1 MIHRFLFLLFLV
13 LTARGMCQGG
23 DGFTAQEAPGIA
35 LVKPQA
41 WSKESAATILEFE
54 ALTDRRAQG
63 SATAGYIEFRMP
75 SGQARQVD
83 ASRIVKIIIFPDAGR
98 IHSVVE
104 EADRDRIAATLAE
117 IDAVAQ
123 RFPATHSHLAPRVR
137 DVAALIDRF
146 DAGEVKI
153 DGKWLPRRTYQE
165 DQAASIAEILTVEI
179 EKAEPPSSLDLQ
191 ADPKFRTLEALGQTA
206 PGAKSLVAKLK
217 KQHTTRVHAEKRKK
231 IIEDLADPS
240 LGIEAARGLVAELDG
255 LAPGDD
261 PRAQA
266 ELDRWRNADL
276 EAGALAKLAGPLA
289 DRIEVLLAEVTDFSV
304 PPSLDPPTAEAAD
317 ALARRFRVFQQAN
330 PPPQLRTLAAKAE
343 AVATTST
350 TLEKL
355 GPLFQDKRFLD
366 AKTLLDDA
374 AAHAAAVGPATARV
388 ITELQKLAAAQIE
401 LFSRARE
408 DAATHESAG
417 RPAEAL
423 AKYKEAYGMIPNAAV
438 AQRIEA
444 LEAPEQAPEP
454 VP

>member
-1 MIHRFLFLLFLV
+1 
-13 LTARGMCQGG
+13 MCQGG

-83 ASRIVKIIIFPDAGR
+83 ASRLVKVIIFPDVER
-98 IHSVVE
+98 ILTVVE
-104 EADRDRIAATLAE
+104 TGDRDRIAATLTE
-117 IDAVAQ
+117 IDAVVQ
-123 RFPATHSHLAPRVR
+123 RFPATRSHLAPRAR
-137 DVAALIDRF
+137 DVVALIERF
-146 DAGEVKI
+146 DAGEVKV
-153 DGKWLPRRTYQE
+153 DGTWMPRRTYQ
-165 DQAASIAEILTVEI
+165 DRQASSLADILAVEI
-179 EKAEPPSSLDLQ
+179 NKAEPATAFDLDG
-191 ADPKFRTLEALGQTA
+191 DYKFQTLEALAETSPA
-206 PGAKSLVAKLK
+206 AKAIAAKIK
-217 KQHTTRVHAEKRKK
+217 TQHTTRVHAEKRKK
-231 IIEDLADPS
+231 ILESLADPS
-240 LGIEAARGLVAELDG
+240 LDVAAARRLVAELDG

-276 EAGALAKLAGPLA
+276 EAGALAKLAGLLA

-366 AKTLLDDA
+366 AKTLLDA
-374 AAHAAAVGPATARV
+374 AAARAPAVGPATARV